1 MKKTPLLNV
10 ALSRLIASLGHGDMV
25 VIGDAGL
32 PVPPGV
38 ELIDLALT
46 HGVPDFVST
55 LNVVLSE
62 MQVESHALAKEIF
75 DKQPTALNTLDA
87 LNEEG
92 ASGASRSAQSRAIQ
106 GSQPTGASDC
116 SYRRMPAVL
125 QYRPRRRGYL
135 LIFDSTCTRNAPCN
149 AMLRNCINSSGVCCF
164 CP

>member
-55 LNVVLSE
+55 LKVVLSE

-75 DKQPTALNTLDA
+75 DRQPTALSTLDE
-87 LNEEG
+87 LNDEG
-92 ASGASRSAQSRAIQ
+92 SLGRRDLLSHEQFKVLSRQARAIVRT
-106 GSQPTGASDC
+106 GECQPYC
-116 SYRRMPAVL
+116 NIVL
-125 QYRPRRRGYL
+125 V
-135 LIFDSTCTRNAPCN
+135 
-149 AMLRNCINSSGVCCF
+149 SGVTF
-164 CP
+164 

>member
-46 HGVPDFVST
+46 HGVPDFVTT
-55 LNVVLSE
+55 LNVLLSE

-75 DKQPTALNTLDA
+75 DKQPTALTTLEA

-92 ASGASRSAQSRAIQ
+92 ALGRRDLLSHDQFKVLSRQARAIVRT
-106 GSQPTGASDC
+106 GECQPYC
-116 SYRRMPAVL
+116 NIVL
-125 QYRPRRRGYL
+125 V
-135 LIFDSTCTRNAPCN
+135 A
-149 AMLRNCINSSGVCCF
+149 GVTF
-164 CP
+164 

>member
-46 HGVPDFVST
+46 HGIPDFVST
-55 LNVVLSE
+55 LKVVLSE
-62 MQVESHALAKEIF
+62 MQVESHVLAKEIF
-75 DKQPTALNTLDA
+75 DKQPTALADLDA

-92 ASGASRSAQSRAIQ
+92 ALGRRDLLTHEQFKVLSRQARAIIRT
-106 GSQPTGASDC
+106 GECQPYC
-116 SYRRMPAVL
+116 N
-125 QYRPRRRGYL
+125 
-135 LIFDSTCTRNAPCN
+135 IFLVA
-149 AMLRNCINSSGVCCF
+149 GVTF
-164 CP
+164 